1 MPVPTPMPN
10 ATRKPAPQKRETYHV
25 GNLAPQL
32 LDAARQLLVEVGPTR
47 LSLRAVSERVGVSP
61 TAAYHHFANRTEL
74 VAHLAA
80 QGFLEL
86 SQALSGDTSES
97 DRLRQVC
104 LAYFRFAR
112 SNPAI
117 YQLMFGAEFVSGET
131 LPALAEARAEAFGR
145 LERIIADELAQPA
158 DCPDVRGAALGS
170 WSYIHGFAS
179 LLIHGVIQVPEAV
192 SDERLVELT
201 LGGLRRVFQD
211 RHGSAG

>member
-10 ATRKPAPQKRETYHV
+10 ATRKPAPHKRETYHV

-32 LDAARQLLVEVGPTR
+32 LDAARQLLVEVGPTK

-80 QGFLEL
+80 QGFREL
-86 SQALSGDTSES
+86 SQALSNERNGD
-97 DRLRQVC
+97 DRLLQVC

-112 SNPAI
+112 ANPAI

-145 LERIIADELAQPA
+145 LERIIANQLAQPQDSA
-158 DCPDVRGAALGS
+158 EVRGAALAS
-170 WSYIHGFAS
+170 WSYIHGLAS
-179 LLIHGVIQVPEAV
+179 LMIHGVIQVPEAV

-201 LGGLRRVFQD
+201 LGDWRGFFGGRERR
-211 RHGSAG
+211 